1 MCTYTDPGAYFSGFD
16 VVGVQ
21 HLLQKEMASAA
32 LVAAAASTLSASESS
47 DVYVALGLLSAAGA
61 AEKSNAAQY
70 RARRTKLRQDAQ
82 RFECFSR
89 TRQCALR
96 FVLAGARTRSNAP
109 VLAEAHREAAEH
121 GDMLLIN
128 TTEGRFTCSRKYLLW
143 LQQAP
148 ALFPSAE
155 YIGIGDDDI
164 YIQLDHFVADLRSIR
179 KDPQASRHIF
189 WGLIMWKAYYNNATM
204 VTSTGFTGWGFT
216 DWAAVAQRSQMEAC
230 RSTSVNASE
239 VCPGLREDHV
249 EAARLGNIG
258 SPPFPMA
265 NGPLAAVSRSLAAAV
280 AQDDYP
286 PRWLDALVKTPK
298 ISAALARPGGPRK
311 SSYACWPVVDSI
323 LGHWITHA
331 GLKLDEPVTLVNT
344 PLMRQHHPWPSA
356 VRGRFSNSSII
367 LHGLK
372 KPQHERF
379 RDLAIERGMGP
390 FEPFVRECGTCKGMG
405 WSTWPSPLNSWR
417 CCGSKVEPR
426 TLSRACRGRQC
437 PRAPIRSKSLSR
449 SASPSAALPTS
460 PQAGT
465 SRRGGAERGE
475 GLGGKAKG
483 ARTRGSAHADAVARV
498 SAKIKATAAKMA
510 AAADEL
516 ALLHARKRSLESQ
529 ARSELEAASSKR
541 RDKELVPP

>member
-1 MCTYTDPGAYFSGFD
+1 
-16 VVGVQ
+16 
-21 HLLQKEMASAA
+21 MASAA
-32 LVAAAASTLSASESS
+32 LAAAAAAASALQASDSS

-70 RARRTKLRQDAQ
+70 RARRAKLRQDAK

-89 TRQCALR
+89 SGHCALR
-96 FVLAGARTRSNAP
+96 FVLAGARTKTNAP
-109 VLAEAHREAAEH
+109 VLAEARREAAQY

-143 LQQAP
+143 MQQALE
-148 ALFPSAE
+148 LFPSAE

-164 YIQLDHFVADLRSIR
+164 YIQLDHFITDLRSIR
-179 KDPQASRHIF
+179 KDPQASKHVF

-216 DWAAVAQRSQMEAC
+216 DWAAVAQRTQMEAC
-230 RSTSVNASE
+230 RSKDVNASE
-239 VCPGLREDHV
+239 ACPGLREDHI
-249 EAARLGNIG
+249 EAAQLGHIG

-280 AQDDYP
+280 AHDDYP
-286 PRWLDALVKTPK
+286 PRWLDALVKTPR
-298 ISAALARPGGPRK
+298 IAAALARPGGPRK
-311 SSYACWPVVDSI
+311 SSFACWPVVDSI
-323 LGHWITHA
+323 LGHWVTHA

-344 PLMRQHHPWPSA
+344 PLMKQHHPWPSA

-379 RDLAIERGMGP
+379 RELAIERGMGP

-426 TLSRACRGRQC
+426 ALRRACRGRHC
-437 PRAPIRSKSLSR
+437 PRTPPKALGRAAP
-449 SASPSAALPTS
+449 PTAVTAR
-460 PQAGT
+460 PTT
-465 SRRGGAERGE
+465 STTG
-475 GLGGKAKG
+475 GGKGAKG
-483 ARTRGSAHADAVARV
+483 ARTRGAAHAEAVQRV
-498 SAKIKATAAKMA
+498 NAKIKAAE
-510 AAADEL
+510 DEL
-516 ALLHARKRSLESQ
+516 AMLRERKQSLESQ
-529 ARSELEAASSKR
+529 AKSELEEASMR
-541 RDKELVPP
+541 HRDKELVPP